1 MKPKLCAFFVLSP
14 EPEARRELD
23 AALDSLADALA
34 ERIVSQARAE
44 VDGRG
49 PEQARAPFGSEQLAD
64 AVAGGRRG

>member
-1 MKPKLCAFFVLSP
+1 MKPKLRAYFVLSP

-44 VDGRG
+44 VAGRSPG
-49 PEQARAPFGSEQLAD
+49 QALPPFANEQLAGM
-64 AVAGGRRG
+64 VAGGSRG